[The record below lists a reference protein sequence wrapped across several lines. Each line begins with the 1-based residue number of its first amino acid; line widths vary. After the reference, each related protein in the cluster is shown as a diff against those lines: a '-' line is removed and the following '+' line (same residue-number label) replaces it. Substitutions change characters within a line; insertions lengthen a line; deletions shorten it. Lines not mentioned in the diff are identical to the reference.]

1 VADRV
6 KHALAWIGALALV
19 IGASMAIGHQLAVT
33 RAQAAQ
39 WRAEDVAEGLRD
51 SLRAARAEVRIDSV
65 RVVETVTRWRV
76 LRDSLVDTL
85 HTTDT
90 VRVLVQAAD
99 VAVARCT
106 DALGRC
112 QQALALAA
120 RGASADSAALRG
132 LRAQFEVMEQRAQR
146 AESRAWRHRMEG
158 AAGVIALGVGGFYL
172 TRD

>member
-1 VADRV
+1 V
-6 KHALAWIGALALV
+6 KHTLAWIGALALV
-19 IGASMAIGHQLAVT
+19 IGASMAIGHQIAIT

-39 WRAEDVAEGLRD
+39 WRAEDRAMVLLD

-76 LRDSLVDTL
+76 LRDSIVDTL
-85 HTTDT
+85 HTSDT
-90 VRVLVQAAD
+90 VRVLVAAAD
-99 VAVARCT
+99 QAVTACT

-120 RGASADSAALRG
+120 RGASADSTALRG
-132 LRAQFEVMEQRAQR
+132 LRVQLELANDRAQR

-158 AAGVIALGVGGFYL
+158 AAGVIALAAGGFYL

>member
-1 VADRV
+1 MTRF
-6 KHALAWIGALALV
+6 LAWVGATALLIIG
-19 IGASMAIGHQLAVT
+19 GMAIGYEIAVQKH
-33 RAQAAQ
+33 QAAQ
-39 WRAEDVAEGLRD
+39 WRAEDRAMVLLD

-76 LRDSLVDTL
+76 VRDSLVDTL

-99 VAVARCT
+99 QAVTACT

-112 QQALALAA
+112 RAALALAA
-120 RGASADSAALRG
+120 RYAGADSTRLVG
-132 LRAQFEVMEQRAQR
+132 LRVQLELAQQRAER
-146 AESRAWRHRMEG
+146 AESRAWRHRLEG
-158 AAGVIALGVGGFYL
+158 AAGALALAAGGYYL